1 MDGRIAFTPREACEA
16 LRIGKTKFYQLLANG
31 ELKAVAL
38 GRKTLVSR
46 DALENF
52 MASLPVIHL
61 QRTHDADAPQ
71 NSVRRSP
78 SGKDVVRTKTTSYA
92 VAQKRC
98 NPSPATTK

>member
-1 MDGRIAFTPREACEA
+1 MERLAFTVSEACQA
-16 LRIGKTKFYQLLANG
+16 LRIGRTKFYQLLANG
-31 ELKAVAL
+31 DLRAVAL

-71 NSVRRSP
+71 SLVCRSP
-78 SGKDVVRTKTTSYA
+78 SGKDVRAKTTSYA
-92 VAQKRC
+92 VTQKRFK
-98 NPSPATTK
+98 PAPALVK